1 MKKLVMLAVIL
12 APAFGIAQD
21 KKAAPTAVSAKEVV
35 KDKEAEKGSKLNL
48 QNPESL
54 FAELVIS
61 ETNNGV
67 LMRADVGRETAG
79 ELQDKELVEALSTL
93 RSIQF
98 YNVPDAM
105 VHFNSI
111 GFHYVNSYLVHRG
124 DKVDTHLIF
133 EKKLTNKHEGAVKPN
148 VSTGNGRNE
157 DSRQPGKTPQP
168 QVKEKESKG
177 EKK

>member
-1 MKKLVMLAVIL
+1 MKKLVMLAMVL
-12 APAFGIAQD
+12 APFFGFAQD
-21 KKAAPTAVSAKEVV
+21 KKTAPTAVSAKEVT
-35 KDKEAEKGSKLNL
+35 KDKQAEKGSKLNL

-54 FAELVIS
+54 FAELIIS
-61 ETNNGV
+61 ETNTGV

-79 ELQDKELVEALSTL
+79 ELQDKELIEALSAL
-93 RSIQF
+93 RTIQF

-124 DKVDTHLIF
+124 DKVDTHLMF

-148 VSTGNGRNE
+148 VSTGSGKPE
-157 DSRQPGKTPQP
+157 DSRPAPKAPEP
-168 QVKEKESKG
+168 KVKEKESKG